1 MGVLS
6 VILGILAVL
15 CAALATFLFG
25 TVGGIVAG
33 ALAVVAILLG
43 VLKRTK
49 DKKGGIVGIVIG
61 VLAIIMAFGLT
72 NTWSNVFGDLHKKAV
87 EFKPDGLW
95 AQASDNTSAG
105 IMGIVS
111 KLPKD
116 EASLNAFIEEMN
128 ELSGAQ
134 Q

>member
-95 AQASDNTSAG
+95 AQASDNTSGG